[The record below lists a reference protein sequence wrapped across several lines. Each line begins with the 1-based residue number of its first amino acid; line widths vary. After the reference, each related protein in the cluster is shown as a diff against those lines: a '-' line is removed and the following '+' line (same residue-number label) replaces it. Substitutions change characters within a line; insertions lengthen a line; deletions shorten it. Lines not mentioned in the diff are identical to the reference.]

1 MTTHSEA
8 ELRHLAEQHRRRIR
22 ASAIASDIAL
32 ARDYRSIIVKAE
44 LRRLG
49 FTDAQCRV
57 PALLI
62 PVWSVFGEIGNYQ
75 LRADDPRIDRR
86 GKAVKYELPRGALM
100 LLDAHPSIR
109 EQLGDPSIPLWITEG
124 IFKADAAISVGLCCI
139 ALLGVWNWRG
149 TNGLG
154 GKTALPDWES
164 IALNGRAVYLA
175 FDSDVM
181 TKREV
186 YGALV
191 RLGAFLKSRGAHVH
205 YVYLPS
211 GLGGIK
217 TGLDDYLAAGHAVD
231 DLLTLASPELRHP
244 PHDDTD
250 AETPY
255 AITETGL

>member
-1 MTTHSEA
+1 MTTHTDT
-8 ELRHLAEQHRRRIR
+8 ELRHLAEQHQRRIR
-22 ASAIASDIAL
+22 ASSIAAEVAH
-32 ARDYRSIIVKAE
+32 ARGYRSIKIKAE

-62 PVWSVFGEIGNYQ
+62 PVWSAFGEIGNYQ
-75 LRADDPRIDRR
+75 VRADEPRIGQR
-86 GKAVKYELPRGALM
+86 GKAVKYELPRGTQM
-100 LLDAHPSIR
+100 LLDAHPTIR
-109 EQLGDPSIPLWITEG
+109 EQLGNPLIPLWITEG

-154 GKTALPDWES
+154 RKTALPDWEA
-164 IALNGRAVYLA
+164 IALKGRDVYLA

-191 RLGAFLKSRGAHVH
+191 RLGAFLTSRGAQVPS
-205 YVYLPS
+205 VSLPS
-211 GLGGIK
+211 GPGGVK
-217 TGLDDYLAAGHAVD
+217 VGLDDYLAAGHAV
-231 DLLTLASPELRHP
+231 
-244 PHDDTD
+244 
-250 AETPY
+250 
-255 AITETGL
+255 